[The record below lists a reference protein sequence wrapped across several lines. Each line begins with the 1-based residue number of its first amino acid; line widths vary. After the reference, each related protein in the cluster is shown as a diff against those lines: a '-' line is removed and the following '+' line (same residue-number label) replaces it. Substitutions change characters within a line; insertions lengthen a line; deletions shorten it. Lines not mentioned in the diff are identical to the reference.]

1 MQCAAGEPGVE
12 DDELVVEDED
22 DDGGT
27 VSDLLT
33 PPVISSLSAEISSA
47 AVGREVNASAQSD
60 GSTGVLSEAS
70 ATAQSEASA
79 MQPKWTASSP
89 QLETTATGTPSS
101 KASSQG
107 EFFDSHCIDCKR
119 EFKVSHLL
127 YLSVVGR

>member
-33 PPVISSLSAEISSA
+33 PPVIPGLSAEESSA
-47 AVGREVNASAQSD
+47 ETRDVNASAHSV
-60 GSTGVLSEAS
+60 GSAGVLSEAS

-79 MQPKWTASSP
+79 TQPESTASSP
-89 QLETTATGTPSS
+89 QLETTATPSS
-101 KASSQG
+101 KASSQR

-119 EFKVSHLL
+119 EFKVSHPSTGIL
-127 YLSVVGR
+127 